1 MAKNKG
7 GRPTK
12 LDPITVKKLEEVFA
26 MDGSVKEACF
36 YADISTKTYY
46 EWLKKNPELGN
57 RFDALRQKPVL
68 IARQTIFKD
77 LKDDVTTA
85 KWYVERKRRNEFAQ
99 KTIQEHEGKIEQNVT
114 LDDKRAEELA
124 SEYEEKYKK
133 DVLGLDM

>member
-1 MAKNKG
+1 M
-7 GRPTK
+7 
-12 LDPITVKKLEEVFA
+12 
-26 MDGSVKEACF
+26 
-36 YADISTKTYY
+36 
-46 EWLKKNPELGN
+46 
-57 RFDALRQKPVL
+57 

-133 DVLGLDM
+133 DVLGLDK